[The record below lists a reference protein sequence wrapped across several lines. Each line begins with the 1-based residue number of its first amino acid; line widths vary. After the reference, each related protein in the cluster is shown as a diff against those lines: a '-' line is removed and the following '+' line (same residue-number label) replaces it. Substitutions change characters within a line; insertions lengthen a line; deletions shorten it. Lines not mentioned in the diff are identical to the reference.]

1 MAHTHAPTTRRRAA
15 SLTLALLPAA
25 FALAL
30 PLTAGAATSPV
41 SSTWRGVD
49 PTAYDHSTGGGYWS
63 DGQSSLTP
71 YATAWTCGD
80 VISYLLRLDVRNG
93 VPTTAAKVS
102 IQMTSDATGQ
112 SGIALIPIANGASID
127 AADPAQSGNADSAI
141 TDFAAVTSGT
151 PLSSGA
157 TSSVGFTV
165 TNLDAGESVVVRV
178 DLRIVCNDTNTATGN
193 VQASL
198 TSVTSIDGAVSYLSG
213 AQTIPAKKAL
223 PGGTTTTTV
232 PPTTTTAPPVTTTTA
247 PPVTTTTAPPVT
259 TTTAPPVTT
268 TTAPPVTTTTSPGGG
283 GTDGEVDPTTTTTN
297 VPVVIPDPKDPVT
310 TTVPSGSSTT
320 LATEVLGEQI
330 ARTTSTGGVLA
341 STGGSLRLALLG
353 LSAISIGTWFVA
365 AARRRRTAEI

>member
-63 DGQSSLTP
+63 DGKSSLTP

-80 VISYLLRLDVRNG
+80 IISYLLRLDVRNG
-93 VPTTAAKVS
+93 VPTTAATVS

-112 SGIALIPIANGASID
+112 SGIALVPIANGASID
-127 AADPAQSGNADSAI
+127 AADPAQSGNGDSTIADFS
-141 TDFAAVTSGT
+141 AVTSGT

-193 VQASL
+193 VQ
-198 TSVTSIDGAVSYLSG
+198 
-213 AQTIPAKKAL
+213 
-223 PGGTTTTTV
+223 
-232 PPTTTTAPPVTTTTA
+232 
-247 PPVTTTTAPPVT
+247 
-259 TTTAPPVTT
+259 
-268 TTAPPVTTTTSPGGG
+268 
-283 GTDGEVDPTTTTTN
+283 
-297 VPVVIPDPKDPVT
+297 
-310 TTVPSGSSTT
+310 
-320 LATEVLGEQI
+320 
-330 ARTTSTGGVLA
+330 
-341 STGGSLRLALLG
+341 
-353 LSAISIGTWFVA
+353 
-365 AARRRRTAEI
+365 

>member
-1 MAHTHAPTTRRRAA
+1 MAHTHVPTTRRRAA
-15 SLTLALLPAA
+15 SLALALLPAA
-25 FALAL
+25 FAVAL
-30 PLTAGAATSPV
+30 PLTASAATSPV

-49 PTAYDHSTGGGYWS
+49 PTAYDHSTGGGYWA
-63 DGQSSLTP
+63 DGKSSLTP
-71 YATAWTCGD
+71 FATAWTCGD

-112 SGIALIPIANGASID
+112 SGIALVPIANGGSID
-127 AADPAQSGNADSAI
+127 AADPAQSGNGDSTV
-141 TDFAAVTSGT
+141 TDFSAVTSGT

-165 TNLDAGESVVVRV
+165 TNLDAGESVIVRV

-193 VQASL
+193 VQSSL
-198 TSVTSIDGAVSYLSG
+198 TSVTSLDGATSYLSG

-232 PPTTTTAPPVTTTTA
+232 PPTTTTVPPDPTTTTTPPVTTTTAPPVTTTTA

-268 TTAPPVTTTTSPGGG
+268 TTAPP
-283 GTDGEVDPTTTTTN
+283 E
-297 VPVVIPDPKDPVT
+297 
-310 TTVPSGSSTT
+310 
-320 LATEVLGEQI
+320 
-330 ARTTSTGGVLA
+330 
-341 STGGSLRLALLG
+341 
-353 LSAISIGTWFVA
+353 IGRAHV
-365 AARRRRTAEI
+365 